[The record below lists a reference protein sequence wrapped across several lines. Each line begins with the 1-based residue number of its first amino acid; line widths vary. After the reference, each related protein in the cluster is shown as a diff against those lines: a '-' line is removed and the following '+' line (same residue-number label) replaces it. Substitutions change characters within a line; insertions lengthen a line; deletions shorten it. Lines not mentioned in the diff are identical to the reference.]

1 MQTHRLEISDLTVAY
16 KRVPAVHHLSLELLC
31 GSSIGLLGPNGAG
44 KTSLLKALVGLV
56 PIESGSI
63 SFHGQEQQLSAI
75 AYLPQRSAIDWDFPI
90 TVREL
95 VEMGR
100 YQSLGWWRPFR
111 AEDRREVDRALEA
124 MDLVDLAERQISALS
139 GGQQQ
144 RAFLARSL
152 AQKAHVFLLDEPFAG
167 LDKPT
172 QEHLG
177 EAIRKLAQL
186 GNLVIV
192 SHHDLNSA
200 RELFD
205 YVILLN
211 GELVAFGETSE
222 VLNDENIRRTFRTH
236 IFSGVS
242 HEPGLAI

>member
-1 MQTHRLEISDLTVAY
+1 MPTHRLEISDLTVAY

-111 AEDRREVDRALEA
+111 AEDRREVERERDCAADRRELRTQARDDRARAL
-124 MDLVDLAERQISALS
+124 RWISAL
-139 GGQQQ
+139 
-144 RAFLARSL
+144 LI
-152 AQKAHVFLLDEPFAG
+152 G
-167 LDKPT
+167 L
-172 QEHLG
+172 
-177 EAIRKLAQL
+177 EA
-186 GNLVIV
+186 
-192 SHHDLNSA
+192 
-200 RELFD
+200 
-205 YVILLN
+205 
-211 GELVAFGETSE
+211 
-222 VLNDENIRRTFRTH
+222 NDEERLVR
-236 IFSGVS
+236 
-242 HEPGLAI
+242 

>member
-1 MQTHRLEISDLTVAY
+1 MPVHRLEIRDLTVAY

-56 PIESGSI
+56 PLESGSI

-111 AEDRREVDRALEA
+111 AGDRREECG
-124 MDLVDLAERQISALS
+124 IC
-139 GGQQQ
+139 
-144 RAFLARSL
+144 
-152 AQKAHVFLLDEPFAG
+152 AG
-167 LDKPT
+167 L
-172 QEHLG
+172 
-177 EAIRKLAQL
+177 R
-186 GNLVIV
+186 
-192 SHHDLNSA
+192 
-200 RELFD
+200 RED
-205 YVILLN
+205 C
-211 GELVAFGETSE
+211 GATDG
-222 VLNDENIRRTFRTH
+222 
-236 IFSGVS
+236 GV
-242 HEPGLAI
+242 ERGDGWDRWE